1 VLINTKQ
8 LYITDSYGAE
18 GHWNKTEIM
27 APVATRW
34 IVEGQNW
41 PVSYRMGTTVLIDS
55 QFCEFKNLILS
66 LVQVLSDFTV
76 GLLNMYMRKMFIICF
91 VSKTIINFCK

>member
-1 VLINTKQ
+1 MGLKVIGIKSDL
-8 LYITDSYGAE
+8 
-18 GHWNKTEIM
+18 M

-34 IVEGQNW
+34 RKVGQNW

-76 GLLNMYMRKMFIICF
+76 GILNMYMRKIFIIYI